1 MSQIGAGGIS
11 ERESYNGAKS
21 WNSEIRSLTFTQST
35 SQIEAR
41 GIRESLYFRN
51 QRVKIMTSEVKGKKN
66 EKCLY
71 SSREYVY
78 KVSLSS
84 DDPKS
89 TILLKKKNSELK
101 KKWPRRSKVK
111 K

>member
-1 MSQIGAGGIS
+1 MNLQYLQQFSLEKKNDLGGQ
-11 ERESYNGAKS
+11 
-21 WNSEIRSLTFTQST
+21 RS
-35 SQIEAR
+35 
-41 GIRESLYFRN
+41 
-51 QRVKIMTSEVKGKKN
+51 KN

-89 TILLKKKNSELK
+89 TIFFKKKK
-101 KKWPRRSKVK
+101 
-111 K
+111 